1 MTNII
6 FYNPGFSY
14 DIDKEK
20 RKRIFITT
28 YQFDNGSM
36 MYKQIN

>member
-6 FYNPGFSY
+6 FSNPGFSY

-20 RKRIFITT
+20 RKGTFITA